1 MSKATDAVDEWAAFY
16 ATLPKELGKK
26 EKTVTMLAN
35 ELGVSTRT
43 AHLYIKRGVKEGFL
57 EYVGERKAAHGMIC
71 PAWRAIPHVIPQ
83 EGE

>member
-16 ATLPKELGKK
+16 ATLPKELGEK

-43 AHLYIKRGVKEGFL
+43 ARLYIESWVKDGWL
-57 EYVGERKAAHGMIC
+57 EYVGKRRATHGLIC
-71 PAWRAIPHVIPQ
+71 EAWRVIPHDIPQ
-83 EGE
+83 EGA